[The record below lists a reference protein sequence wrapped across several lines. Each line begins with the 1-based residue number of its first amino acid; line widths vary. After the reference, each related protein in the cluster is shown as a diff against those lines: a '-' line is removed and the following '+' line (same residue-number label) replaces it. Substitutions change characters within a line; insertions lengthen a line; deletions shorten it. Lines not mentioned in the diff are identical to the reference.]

1 MLLLEFYSSLADSY
15 HAIKEHKLSDEYY
28 EKSLEID
35 SNNIL
40 ILNNYAYYLSVRKIK
55 LEIAK
60 KMSYKCNELEKEN
73 GTYQDT
79 YAWVLYELKEYDEAK
94 EWMEKA
100 LKNGGDK
107 SAVVVEHYGDILY
120 QLGDVESAIIQWKK
134 AKELGEASKF
144 LDKKLEDGKLYE

>member
-1 MLLLEFYSSLADSY
+1 LLEFYSSLADSY

-35 SNNIL
+35 SNNVL

-55 LEIAK
+55 LEKAK

-134 AKELGEASKF
+134 AKEFGEESKF